1 MTAIFTNIAGLS
13 LALMIV
19 IHLWIITTIYRQNIS
34 SVFYPLYTY
43 FNILFVILELCTIF
57 FLWIF
62 PEKPSLIVFKI
73 HFIAFTFIP
82 PILFYLSENYLT
94 GLNLPQFNVKNIV
107 IFTISVFFSAL
118 AIGDYVIDGAIKQSG
133 MIFPIYGKIYWAFV
147 IYLYLTLLLMTKGFL
162 KKYQIEKREPEIKKL
177 KNFLTI
183 IIPGIVLAFTCLSI
197 LPLWGIIHPAILLC
211 YVVFSLLIL
220 WGAFKFQIV
229 EFDDQVSKSIF
240 FFEISGLY
248 VLLMSLLLAEIN
260 LQIYLLSIPL
270 FILLLFIY
278 HALLI
283 FTLKNFKEQES
294 ESDYEFEDEL
304 EILISETEKYID
316 NQALSQFI
324 GDLSLKVLRC
334 TKCAVITSQFD
345 IRPYQITY
353 FNGYNTGE
361 IEDLIGRS
369 NSPFI
374 ETLEYNRV
382 IVNKF
387 DLNPQSALYQTMDRY
402 NIYLGIPLVS
412 ENNLLGFILLG
423 GERKLTRITKR
434 DLKFARFLAIKS
446 SHAFQNIEEIQSVV
460 QSQKMADLGVVASQ
474 LAHDFQSFI
483 TLVKLETSGD
493 EKLRRHANYME
504 KLVKDL
510 LKYARPRDLRLSLV
524 NINQLID
531 MTLDLLNFPP
541 FIVIEKHYSESIPQ
555 INVDADQMR
564 RVFLNLFENSLGAIR
579 GGAGRIKVTTRPL
592 RPLSSLRRNTWLYIE
607 ILDDGAGIPDD
618 FLDKIFDPFFTTR
631 KNEGGNGM
639 GLAIVSQIIS
649 RHKGFI
655 DVTSKLGKGTIFNI
669 RLPYLR

>member
-1 MTAIFTNIAGLS
+1 
-13 LALMIV
+13 
-19 IHLWIITTIYRQNIS
+19 
-34 SVFYPLYTY
+34 
-43 FNILFVILELCTIF
+43 
-57 FLWIF
+57 
-62 PEKPSLIVFKI
+62 
-73 HFIAFTFIP
+73 
-82 PILFYLSENYLT
+82 
-94 GLNLPQFNVKNIV
+94 
-107 IFTISVFFSAL
+107 VFFSAL
-118 AIGDYVIDGAIKQSG
+118 AIGDHVIEGVIAKSG
-133 MIFPIYGKIYWAFV
+133 MIYPIYGKIYWAFV
-147 IYLYLTLLLMTKGFL
+147 IYVYVTLLLVIKDFL
-162 KKYQIEKREPEIKKL
+162 KKFQFEKREPEIRKL

-183 IIPGIVLAFTCLSI
+183 FIPGVLLAFTCISL
-197 LPLWGIIHPAILLC
+197 LPIWGIIHPSILLC
-211 YVVFSLLIL
+211 YIIFSLSIL
-220 WGAFKFQIV
+220 FMAFKFQILD
-229 EFDDQVSKSIF
+229 FDEQVSKSIF
-240 FFEISGLY
+240 FFELSGLY
-248 VLLMSLLLAEIN
+248 VLFMSLLISEIN
-260 LQIYLLSIPL
+260 LQIYLMSIPL

-278 HALLI
+278 HALII
-283 FTLKNFKEQES
+283 FTQRIFKEPES
-294 ESDYEFEDEL
+294 ESEYDFEDEL

-353 FNGYNTGE
+353 LNGYTAGE

-369 NSPFI
+369 NSPFL

-382 IVNKF
+382 IINKF
-387 DLNPQSALYQTMDRY
+387 DLNPQSVLYQMMDRY
-402 NIYLGIPLVS
+402 NIYLGVPLVS
-412 ENNLLGFILLG
+412 ENNLLGFIFLG
-423 GERKLTRITKR
+423 GERKMTRITKR
-434 DLKFARFLAIKS
+434 DLKFTRFLAIKS
-446 SHAFQNIEEIQSVV
+446 SHAFQNIEEIKSVV

-483 TLVKLETSGD
+483 TLVKLESSGD
-493 EKLRRHANYME
+493 EKLFRHANYME

-510 LKYARPRDLRLSLV
+510 LNYARPKDLRLSLV

-541 FIVIEKHYSESIPQ
+541 TIVIEKHYSESIPQ

-564 RVFLNLFENSLGAIR
+564 RVFLNLFENSLGAIK
-579 GGAGRIKVTTRPL
+579 GGMGRIKVSTRPL

-631 KNEGGNGM
+631 KNQGGNGM

-669 RLPYLR
+669 RLPFLR